1 MRVGVVAPVS
11 RRQERSFGVMLDTIR
26 RAQPA
31 IIKGVLGAVVI
42 AFVATIFLDWGWR
55 RQGRTSAYVANI
67 GGDVVS
73 LREFELTY
81 NNLVDLYRRIYQD
94 RFSEDF
100 ARTLNLQQQAL
111 DTLIQR
117 KLLLSEAK
125 RQGLIVSDAEL
136 IEKVQAYPVFQVNGH
151 FDHAR
156 YLQV

>member
-1 MRVGVVAPVS
+1 
-11 RRQERSFGVMLDTIR
+11 MLDTIR

-55 RQGRTSAYVANI
+55 RPGRPSAHVATI
-67 GGDVVS
+67 GGEGVS
-73 LREFELTY
+73 MREFEITY

-94 RFSEDF
+94 RFTEDF
-100 ARTLNLQQQAL
+100 ARSMNLKEQAL

-125 RQGLIVSDAEL
+125 RQGL
-136 IEKVQAYPVFQVNGH
+136 
-151 FDHAR
+151 
-156 YLQV
+156 